1 MTWSFSPSCVQQ
13 TPKNTNSTRIDCLFT
28 STEFRNGHGTSLV
41 TSTTIA
47 SNLIGMDAFVDKPN
61 PPVAVRRELSG
72 PAYEVRPVPGK
83 GQGVVATR
91 RIRAGEIIMVDVP
104 AVLIQI
110 AFLADTKP
118 HHRRRLLKKAI
129 NQLPEE
135 TRNKVYQLHRGSAK
149 YEIDAILGPN
159 SNTVML
165 ADSEVHVG
173 VFPEVA
179 VYRDDPW
186 LRLKSI
192 GLMHSDRGSITR
204 VVRSEFQKNMPASHP
219 ALYHSK
225 RSDSG
230 QRVLQILRAKVD
242 DGNQIL
248 ISYVP
253 LETPAEQR
261 RRYLKDNWE
270 FECTCSLCRGPVDDL
285 EDSESWR
292 RKTKSLKE
300 TIADAKSSGYYKDA
314 IVMTEE
320 LLLFSEWDKVPPFMP
335 DYHDTL
341 AHLNYLDG
349 NMANATRYARMAMD
363 GWVKLGSVDDV
374 DLENAR
380 VFLEH
385 LARLNTAAT

>member
-1 MTWSFSPSCVQQ
+1 
-13 TPKNTNSTRIDCLFT
+13 
-28 STEFRNGHGTSLV
+28 
-41 TSTTIA
+41 
-47 SNLIGMDAFVDKPN
+47 MDAFVDKPK
-61 PPVAVRRELSG
+61 PLAAVRRESLG

-91 RIRAGEIIMVDVP
+91 RIRAGEIVMVDVP

-118 HHRRRLLKKAI
+118 HHRRRILKQAI

-165 ADSEVHVG
+165 AETEVHVG

-179 VYRDDPW
+179 RINHSCRPKFSERRLTMEIVAYREIKP
-186 LRLKSI
+186 
-192 GLMHSDRGSITR
+192 G
-204 VVRSEFQKNMPASHP
+204 EE
-219 ALYHSK
+219 
-225 RSDSG
+225 
-230 QRVLQILRAKVD
+230 
-242 DGNQIL
+242 IL

-253 LETPAEQR
+253 LETPVEQR
-261 RRYLKDNWE
+261 KRYLKENWG
-270 FECTCSLCRGPVDDL
+270 FECTCSLCRGSEEEL
-285 EDSESWR
+285 ENSESWR

-300 TIADAKSSGYYKDA
+300 TIADAKSTGYYKDA

-320 LLLFSEWDKVPPFMP
+320 LLMFSEWDRVPPFMP

-341 AHLNYLDG
+341 AHLYYLNG

-363 GWVKLGSVDDV
+363 GWVKFGSVDDE
-374 DLENAR
+374 DLEKAR

-385 LARLNTAAT
+385 LARLNEAST